1 MRIAPA
7 ARSVRTALD
16 SKKRQ
21 QVAAVCYR
29 MTKRGIEFLLVQTR
43 GGRWIFP
50 KGGVEPGLTYAQSAA
65 LEALEEAGVH
75 GRMEEASFARYFR
88 AGADFTNGQ
97 GVIEPGVVAY
107 LCEVSRLDAPQEA
120 NRNPTWFSVERAK
133 QRLIK
138 DRALEFGTELARVI
152 DRAVSR
158 IRRLH
163 NELHRRDRNV
173 DGLQKV
179 RFEAVAYN
187 AGRELAAN
195 DRRNAALGRYFLRRP
210 ARQLGTGIDADTG
223 ARNVTSIE
231 RGRGVPHNLRRKS

>member
-1 MRIAPA
+1 
-7 ARSVRTALD
+7 
-16 SKKRQ
+16 
-21 QVAAVCYR
+21 
-29 MTKRGIEFLLVQTR
+29 
-43 GGRWIFP
+43 
-50 KGGVEPGLTYAQSAA
+50 
-65 LEALEEAGVH
+65 
-75 GRMEEASFARYFR
+75 MEKASFARYFR

-163 NELHRRDRNV
+163 SELRCRDRGHI
-173 DGLQKV
+173 DGLQGV
-179 RFEAVAYN
+179 RFEAAAYYP
-187 AGRELAAN
+187 GRELAAD
-195 DRRNAALGRYFLRRP
+195 DRHEAALGRYFLRRP
-210 ARQLGTGIDADTG
+210 ARQLGTGIDAEAEG

-231 RGRGVPHNLRRKS
+231 RGRRVQHNLRRKP